1 MHNTYGSPVLK
12 IMDRFTDMTNTPVNS
27 PYSDLALDEIRS
39 YRTIDSTNR
48 AALDWANENVPDMS
62 LVTAIEQ
69 TAGRGRMQR
78 KWITAPNSSVAM
90 SLIIRPTETEKPYQN
105 FFSPLAGLAVAE
117 SLRDYHY
124 LQPQIKWPND
134 ILLEGK
140 KVCGILCES
149 VWAGDQ
155 LNGLV
160 LGIGMNVLAA
170 AIPPVENQNFPAGSL
185 ETAGCICLEPEQ
197 HIHDIIRKIIS
208 LRPLITSPEF
218 IQRWETFLA
227 FKNRL
232 IQLTAPGKEPE
243 RCMLIGLDA
252 QGNLLVSDQNGQEK
266 SYMAGEISLRPV
278 EKPQG

>member
-1 MHNTYGSPVLK
+1 
-12 IMDRFTDMTNTPVNS
+12 
-27 PYSDLALDEIRS
+27 
-39 YRTIDSTNR
+39 
-48 AALDWANENVPDMS
+48 
-62 LVTAIEQ
+62 
-69 TAGRGRMQR
+69 
-78 KWITAPNSSVAM
+78 
-90 SLIIRPTETEKPYQN
+90 
-105 FFSPLAGLAVAE
+105 
-117 SLRDYHY
+117 
-124 LQPQIKWPND
+124 
-134 ILLEGK
+134 
-140 KVCGILCES
+140 
-149 VWAGDQ
+149 
-155 LNGLV
+155 
-160 LGIGMNVLAA
+160 MNVLAA

-243 RCMLIGLDA
+243 RCTLIGLDA

-266 SYMAGEISLRPV
+266 SYMAGEISLRPI